1 MKERQYFLRLENATK
16 TWFKTIKDDVGV
28 KVVVPSQMPKRFH
41 KIHTETESFC
51 GTTPES
57 DKKTLKRK
65 YRNYDIF
72 YFNVISESNKETEFN
87 LCEHFDNVAAL
98 VCIPKNEQDYKEK
111 PKEYI
116 DFIKIVLENY
126 YNNAND
132 WYVLVMDKDC
142 EKFKNGESRKYYDY
156 VVEDYTLFMCDDKFS
171 QKDKK
176 FFEKCKIKYGI
187 PQSEIGLAKKII
199 QSHKKLKKHA
209 YSITAETVKKLK
221 NSKND
226 KK

>member
-142 EKFKNGESRKYYDY
+142 EKFKNDESRKYYDY